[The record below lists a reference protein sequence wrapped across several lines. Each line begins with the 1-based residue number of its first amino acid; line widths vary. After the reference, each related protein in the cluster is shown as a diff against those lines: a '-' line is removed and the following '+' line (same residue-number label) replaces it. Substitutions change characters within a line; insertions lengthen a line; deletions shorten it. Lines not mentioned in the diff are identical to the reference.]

1 MTVTTRSREETL
13 AFGRRLGE
21 LLGPGDVVALRG
33 PLGSGKTTLTK
44 GIAEGLGFEEPRWV
58 TSPTFVLV
66 HQYPGRVPVYHI
78 DAYRLRGPADA
89 EALGMDELFF
99 GDGVAVVEWAERIAS
114 ALPPERLEIALEM
127 PGEAEREFVLNPL
140 GGRYRQLVARLQS
153 SILAQCEGAHLHTMG
168 PASGDHFP

>member
-1 MTVTTRSREETL
+1 MKLISHSLEDTI

-44 GIAEGLGFEEPRWV
+44 GLAEGLGVPQPRWV

-66 HQYPGRVPVYHI
+66 HQYQGRLPVYHI

-89 EALGMDELFF
+89 EAIGTDEMFF
-99 GDGVAVVEWAERIAS
+99 GDGVTIVEWAERIEA
-114 ALPPERLEIALEM
+114 ALPPERLEITLEIV
-127 PGEAEREFVLNPL
+127 GEQEREITLRPL
-140 GGRYRQLVARLQS
+140 GARAES
-153 SILAQCEGAHLHTMG
+153 LAATL
-168 PASGDHFP
+168 ASAMRDS

>member
-1 MTVTTRSREETL
+1 MTVTTGSREESL

-33 PLGSGKTTLTK
+33 PLGSGKTMLTK
-44 GIAEGLGFEEPRWV
+44 GIAEGLGFDEPRWV

-89 EALGMDELFF
+89 NALGMEEMFF
-99 GDGVAVVEWAERIAS
+99 GDGVAVVEWAERIEA
-114 ALPPERLEIALEM
+114 ALPPERLEIALEIA
-127 PGEAEREFVLNPL
+127 GEDEREISLTPL
-140 GGRYRQLVARLQS
+140 GTRYERLLRNLESVIRNQNRKS
-153 SILAQCEGAHLHTMG
+153 AL
-168 PASGDHFP
+168 